1 MISFENLVVLLV
13 YGATLSGVWALISS
27 GFTLIFGV
35 CRLLNLAHGGLFI
48 AGAYIGLSLIKG
60 LGLDPLTSTVLS
72 MIAVGFIGSGVYT
85 GLLMK
90 VKEHEV
96 TVVIITLAL
105 ALIIE
110 QVILLMFGEHG
121 IIFPPILAG
130 VVYLGDVP
138 LPAMRIFGMAIALA
152 ALFLLGLFVTRTR
165 IGREI
170 TAASQDV
177 EAATFIGLD
186 VNRLFIVTMFISSLL
201 AGLGGVLYSQIYAAN
216 PFLVLKALIF
226 AFAIVILGG
235 LGSVKGSI
243 VASFIVGYIM
253 TVVIMFLGARW
264 SELFALL
271 IIIAA
276 LIIRPSGLF
285 GVRE

>member
-1 MISFENLVVLLV
+1 MIGIENFIVLLV
-13 YGATLSGVWALISS
+13 YGATLSGVWALMSS

-48 AGAYIGLSLIKG
+48 AGAYIGLSLVRS
-60 LGLDPLTSTVLS
+60 LGLDPLSSTVLS
-72 MIAVGFIGSGVYT
+72 MLAVGVIGAGVYI
-85 GLLMK
+85 GLLAK

-110 QVILLMFGEHG
+110 QVILIMFGEHG
-121 IIFPPILAG
+121 INFPPILAG

-138 LPAMRIFGMAIALA
+138 LPAIRIFGLAVALA
-152 ALFLLGLFVTRTR
+152 ALLLLGLFVSRTR
-165 IGREI
+165 IGKEI
-170 TAASQDV
+170 TAASQDI

-186 VNRLFIVTMFISSLL
+186 VHRLFIITMFISSIL

-216 PFLVLKALIF
+216 PFLVVKALIF

-243 VASFIVGYIM
+243 VASFIIGYIM
-253 TVVIMFLGARW
+253 TAVIMFLGARW

-271 IIIAA
+271 IIIAV

-285 GVRE
+285 GVKE